1 MRRFVPVLF
10 LAASIAAAAPLSADP
25 AETPSPANDLPQ
37 ITQFNGTG
45 WAALERHAIWV
56 TGAGATTEGT
66 ATATLKSKL
75 DGPKTYVVIAGT
87 TSELMLKDPRPRFR
101 IESDRTGAETVQL
114 AEFEAD
120 DTVRSTTIERVRR
133 GVFFTKGI
141 DLEVTKIAEGVWEIR
156 PTKSLQPGEYAL
168 ATTDSD
174 PVADFTI
181 VATGY

>member
-1 MRRFVPVLF
+1 MSRFVPAIF
-10 LAASIAAAAPLSADP
+10 LAASIAAAAPLSADTT
-25 AETPSPANDLPQ
+25 ETTSAATDLPQ

-45 WAALERHAIWV
+45 WVPLERHAIWV

-87 TSELMLKDPRPRFR
+87 TSELTLKDARPRFR
-101 IESDRTGAETVQL
+101 IESDRAGAESIQL

-141 DLEVTKIAEGVWEIR
+141 DLEVTKV
-156 PTKSLQPGEYAL
+156 S
-168 ATTDSD
+168 
-174 PVADFTI
+174 
-181 VATGY
+181 